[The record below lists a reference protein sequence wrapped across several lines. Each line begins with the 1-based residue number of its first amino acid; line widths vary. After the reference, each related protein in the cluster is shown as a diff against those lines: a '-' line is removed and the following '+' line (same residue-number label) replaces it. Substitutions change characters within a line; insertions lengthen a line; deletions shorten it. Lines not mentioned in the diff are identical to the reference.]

1 MSQHRGFGAMP
12 KQKVQEIGSKGGQA
26 RATHAHDDAPVS
38 HRTAHVSTKVALTI
52 TANLKV

>member
-1 MSQHRGFGAMP
+1 MP